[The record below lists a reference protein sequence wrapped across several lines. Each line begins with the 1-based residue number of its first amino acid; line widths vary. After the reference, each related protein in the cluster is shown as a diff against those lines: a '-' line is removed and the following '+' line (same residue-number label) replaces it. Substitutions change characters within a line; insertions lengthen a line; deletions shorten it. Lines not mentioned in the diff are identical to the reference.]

1 MNDLRVTTGDEG
13 ITIHYSYEVLEHS
26 PEVIH
31 IYWCKNGEPLFRRS
45 KKYIGGS
52 LNENCFTI
60 TSPTDED
67 RGKYSCTIIN
77 VVGSVS
83 KEVIFGKFIIYYHGE
98 LLLLHKSQSST
109 YQKVLMYYFYI

>member
-13 ITIHYSYEVLEHS
+13 ITIHYSYKVLKQS
-26 PEVIH
+26 PKVKH
-31 IYWCKNGEPLFRRS
+31 INWCKNGKPLDRKS

-60 TSPTDED
+60 TSPTDDD
-67 RGKYSCTIIN
+67 RGTYKCTITN

-83 KEVIFGKFIIYYHGE
+83 KEVIFGNFHY
-98 LLLLHKSQSST
+98 LLSS
-109 YQKVLMYYFYI
+109 